1 MLIAR
6 NLIVRLALSLALLF
20 ALAVAV
26 SPALSPALAQD
37 RPGAMQRLSYGSDEL
52 QGMLYWAG
60 PDADAPLV
68 VFVHGG
74 GWSRGDMRMM
84 QGSDKLE
91 HWQAAGY
98 AVASVNYR
106 LVPDATVEQ
115 QAGDVASAL
124 AYLKRNAAR
133 LGHDPQRVALTGHSA
148 GAHLVALVGTDPQ
161 YLRAVDLSFADLR
174 GVLPLD
180 GAAYD
185 VADQMDENA
194 RLMGQTYRNAFG
206 EDPARQRALS
216 PTLHAG
222 APNAPDFLIL
232 HVQRED
238 GARQSRALGEA
249 LREAGTPAVVQG
261 FRGRGLRG
269 HREINVRLG
278 DPDYP
283 ATALVDAWLARIF
296 H

>member
-1 MLIAR
+1 MQIAR

-26 SPALSPALAQD
+26 SPALAQSRPAD
-37 RPGAMQRLSYGSDEL
+37 MQRLSYGADEL
-52 QGMLYWAG
+52 QGVLYWAG
-60 PDADAPLV
+60 EDSDAPLV

-84 QGSDKLE
+84 QGSAKLE
-91 HWQAAGY
+91 HWQGLGY

-115 QAGDVASAL
+115 QASDVASAL
-124 AYLKRNAAR
+124 AYLKRNADQ
-133 LGHDPQRVALTGHSA
+133 LGFDEERVALTGHSA

-161 YLRAVDLSFADLR
+161 YLRAVGLSFADLR

-185 VADQMDENA
+185 VARQMENGG
-194 RLMGQTYRNAFG
+194 RLMNRRYRDAFG
-206 EDPARQRALS
+206 TEPSRQRALS
-216 PTLHAG
+216 PSLHAA

-232 HVQRED
+232 HVQRRD
-238 GARQSRALGEA
+238 GRAQSEALGAA
-249 LREAGTPAVVQG
+249 LRSAGTPAEVRG
-261 FRGRGLRG
+261 FRGRGLLG
-269 HREINVRLG
+269 HRQINVQLG

-283 ATALVDAWLARIF
+283 ATPVVDAWLDRIF
-296 H
+296 R